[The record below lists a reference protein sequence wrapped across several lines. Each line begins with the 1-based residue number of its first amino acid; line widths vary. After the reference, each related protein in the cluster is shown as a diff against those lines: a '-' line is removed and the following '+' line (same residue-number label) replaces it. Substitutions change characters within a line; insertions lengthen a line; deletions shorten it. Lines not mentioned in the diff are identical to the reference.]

1 MLGAS
6 FSLRERFFGLQTEL
20 LSAKTMP
27 FMLPYVVKSRS
38 CYGPTRAKWQQSDHE
53 VLWEKFHGIVDGLL
67 DKIDI
72 PGDTKS

>member
-1 MLGAS
+1 
-6 FSLRERFFGLQTEL
+6 
-20 LSAKTMP
+20 MP
-27 FMLPYVVKSRS
+27 FMLSYVVKSRS